1 MSSKIEDI
9 DDVLNDFNYWKDE
22 EKEEIVELKNPVL
35 NAMLHGGLPKKGVV
49 QIAAQSGVGK
59 STLVLQISK
68 ELLEQGYS
76 VLYIDAEGG
85 LNENQLK
92 STGVFPYLNNKNK
105 SLGGRLN
112 IAWENDCGRI
122 NDLIQHVGE
131 NKLADFIMLDS
142 LGALDSGIYKVGGTD
157 ADNPKVGADTKSVKI
172 ILKTMTGLKMKHK
185 IGFVF
190 INHLAQSI
198 GTYISTDNP
207 TGGRAP
213 LFFSDVIIK
222 LTRAGDL
229 EIENQKVGQKVNYE
243 ILKSRRG
250 LGKCKIPFYIRFGQG
265 IAMIPTYAEV
275 LDKVTITFQG
285 EKRPLLEMRGG
296 GNGSLFINDV
306 ELKFRGEKQL
316 QKLIIENYSYIKNLV
331 SYKVFTPPEIKLS
344 DWDNLEDNPTTQST
358 IPEEFSKLKIVD
370 SLVDTI
376 YFDKGIDS
384 TGQEYSIYYG
394 LDSKRLVINFD
405 STSEEINE
413 PILDDY
419 KQLKKKLQKYLKS
432 L

>member
-9 DDVLNDFNYWKDE
+9 DDILNDFNYWKDG
-22 EKEEIVELKNPVL
+22 EKEEIIELKNPVL

-59 STLVLQISK
+59 STLVLQMSK
-68 ELLEQGYS
+68 ELLEQGYN

-85 LNENQLK
+85 LNENQMK
-92 STGVFPYLNNKNK
+92 STGVFTYLNNKNK
-105 SLGGRLN
+105 SLGGN
-112 IAWENDCGRI
+112 FKVAWENDCGKI
-122 NDLIQHVGE
+122 NDLIQKVGDNE
-131 NKLADFIMLDS
+131 LVDFIMLDS
-142 LGALDSGIYKVGGTD
+142 LGALDSGIYQVGGTD
-157 ADNPKVGADTKSVKI
+157 ANNPKVGADTKSVKI

-198 GTYISTDNP
+198 GTYIPTDNP

-222 LTRAGDL
+222 LTKAGDL
-229 EIENQKVGQKVNYE
+229 VIDDQKVGQKVNYE
-243 ILKSRRG
+243 IMKSRRG
-250 LGKCKIPFYIRFGQG
+250 LGKCKIPFYVRFGQG

-275 LDKVTITFQG
+275 LDKVTVSFQG

-296 GNGSLFINDV
+296 GNGSLFVNDT
-306 ELKFRGEKQL
+306 EFKFRGEKQL
-316 QKLIIENYSYIKNLV
+316 QKLIVQNYNYIKSIISWKMFAPSEVN
-331 SYKVFTPPEIKLS
+331 LS
-344 DWDNLEDNPTTQST
+344 DWDNLDNNSTSQST
-358 IPEEFSKLKIVD
+358 IPEEFSKLKVVD
-370 SLVDTI
+370 SSVDKI

-384 TGQEYSIYYG
+384 TGQEYGIYYG
-394 LDSKRLVINFD
+394 LDTERLVIDFD
-405 STSEEINE
+405 SSTEEINE